1 MKARKY
7 TKRIEVWET
16 KVVSDGYG
24 GSTVTEHLI
33 NESWA
38 NVTTVANNSR
48 YVGKLTD
55 LGIIDPITAI
65 IVQMRWRNDLT
76 YNAINQFL
84 VYKNYKYIIQNA
96 PSNIDFNGTEVE
108 IIATREMTES
118 VTQITT

>member
-24 GSTVTEHLI
+24 GNTVTEHLI

-38 NVTTVANNSR
+38 NITTVNSR
-48 YVGKLTD
+48 NASRFKD
-55 LGIIDPITAI
+55 LGIIDPTNTIV
-65 IVQMRWRNDLT
+65 VQMRWRNDLT

-84 VYKNYKYIIQNA
+84 VYGDYKYIIQNA
-96 PSNIDFNGTEVE
+96 PVNINFNGTEVE
-108 IIATREMTES
+108 IIAVREMTES
-118 VTQITT
+118 VDIFPT